1 MIYLYFLQKMF
12 YRLAII
18 CNDEQILVM
27 IYLYIVQE
35 KLQLLAIIAN
45 EFPLFSS
52 QNVL

>member
-1 MIYLYFLQKMF
+1 MF